1 MSAETQIEDLS
12 KFILQEVPG
21 EPSQNGGAGECAIR
35 MLMEYQKLSQDLWN
49 LLDDISTADDAA
61 KSNDKAFRKRAY
73 ELAEKRNQLMSSDG
87 YRLFR
92 FKDGTPLTEPEP
104 ER

>member
-1 MSAETQIEDLS
+1 VTAEQEIEDLS

-21 EPSQNGGAGECAIR
+21 EPSQSGGAGECATR
-35 MLMEYQKLSQDLWN
+35 MLMEYQRLTQALWK

-61 KSNDKAFRKRAY
+61 KGNDVAFRKRAY
-73 ELAEKRNQLMSSDG
+73 ALAERRSEYLTSDG

-92 FKDGTPLTEPEP
+92 VTKDGPLSEPEP